1 MAKMTLALALKAQD
15 YASRVIDKMRGNV
28 NKATQEITNQTVQ
41 SGTRQQESVRRT
53 ARVTEQSFRQMQQAA
68 RVVARDRESLG
79 IRSENTIQRE
89 IAQTIA
95 AYQRLRASG
104 MASSRE
110 LARAAEVTRAKIAS
124 LNAEMGKTTWGQ
136 RAAGFMRAGGAI
148 VAGAVGIKNKIA
160 PALNDKKQ
168 WDSNVAE
175 VALTAFSDKSADYI
189 KNEGFAKINQA
200 VLDTVD
206 KYGGTADQ
214 ALQGLDGML
223 KGGMNFDEAV
233 ANLGTSQKM
242 QIAANASGEDVGSL
256 VKTLSD
262 YGFKGNDL
270 NKALEMVLQSGYD
283 GKFEVSDMVSK
294 LPSILSTAK
303 NNAYSGIEDFKF
315 ILSWL
320 QSAANKAG
328 SNDEAATNVSNALNK
343 QTAADTVTRLKK
355 LDHPALKG
363 KGIDVEKS
371 MLDGAK
377 KGMNPMQVLLKIVEE
392 MLKGDKAYQALRKKL
407 ANATKETEKQE
418 IQRQLDLKR
427 GFLISQVMPDVQAK
441 AGVIAATDKEQT
453 AQYSENLEEGK
464 LGKNIDKA
472 VSVKNSTSAAVE
484 AKADSLKFLQSQPL
498 LGKVNDLGKAYDQ
511 WFISQ
516 MKDHPELAGIGQVA
530 SVAGSAAMYGL
541 GGYMMG
547 GLGSLGL
554 GVGTTVTGSGAT
566 TASTLSGAGSSVLA
580 SVARLAG
587 IFGSVLTL
595 SGDTQKD
602 PEKEKQ
608 VTDRN
613 LRTKTL
619 LNKVRDGS
627 ANEAEQ
633 AEFKGMNS
641 VRYVDDELNAAFN
654 DFSRFY
660 SLFTSKQ
667 QKNASLDYLKSR
679 LEKGDVTDADSKAI
693 QAILDDYSA
702 KSAAQ
707 AEENARLA
715 AKYPKQYQ
723 QIMAARTTDYSGLTN
738 SANDTNSALHR
749 TLGELSVFSN
759 YQAEFQHLGQTISDG
774 LRTAIES
781 QNFTIQNQIKVDLD
795 GRIVAEQTS
804 EHQYQEM
811 KRWG

>member
-1 MAKMTLALALKAQD
+1 
-15 YASRVIDKMRGNV
+15 
-28 NKATQEITNQTVQ
+28 
-41 SGTRQQESVRRT
+41 
-53 ARVTEQSFRQMQQAA
+53 
-68 RVVARDRESLG
+68 
-79 IRSENTIQRE
+79 
-89 IAQTIA
+89 
-95 AYQRLRASG
+95 
-104 MASSRE
+104 
-110 LARAAEVTRAKIAS
+110 
-124 LNAEMGKTTWGQ
+124 
-136 RAAGFMRAGGAI
+136 
-148 VAGAVGIKNKIA
+148 
-160 PALNDKKQ
+160 
-168 WDSNVAE
+168 
-175 VALTAFSDKSADYI
+175 
-189 KNEGFAKINQA
+189 
-200 VLDTVD
+200 
-206 KYGGTADQ
+206 
-214 ALQGLDGML
+214 ML
-223 KGGMNFDEAV
+223 KGGMSFDEAV

-392 MLKGDKAYQALRKKL
+392 MLKGDKEYQALRKKL

-441 AGVIAATDKEQT
+441 AGVIAAADKEQT
-453 AQYSENLEEGK
+453 AQYSENLEDGK

-472 VSVKNSTSAAVE
+472 VEVKNSTSAAVE
-484 AKADSLKFLQSQPL
+484 AKADSLKFLQAQPL

-511 WFISQ
+511 WFINQ
-516 MKDHPELAGIGQVA
+516 MKEHPELAGVGQVA
-530 SVAGSAAMYGL
+530 SVASSAAMYGL

-554 GVGTTVTGSGAT
+554 GAGSATSVGAGTTVARFGQLGKLGQGMLSPVGLTVGGLAIAANQRPTQEAIAEEKNEKKTTQEKALENQFYAKAYGSDKKPTFQYNPPTTGYNKNSIWG
-566 TASTLSGAGSSVLA
+566 TAARAGEVAELARKDEIAALRVERGTL
-580 SVARLAG
+580 
-587 IFGSVLTL
+587 T
-595 SGDTQKD
+595 
-602 PEKEKQ
+602 
-608 VTDRN
+608 
-613 LRTKTL
+613 
-619 LNKVRDGS
+619 
-627 ANEAEQ
+627 Q
-633 AEFKGMNS
+633 AE
-641 VRYVDDELNAAFN
+641 
-654 DFSRFY
+654 
-660 SLFTSKQ
+660 
-667 QKNASLDYLKSR
+667 
-679 LEKGDVTDADSKAI
+679 
-693 QAILDDYSA
+693 
-702 KSAAQ
+702 
-707 AEENARLA
+707 
-715 AKYPKQYQ
+715 YQ
-723 QIMAARTTDYSGLTN
+723 ARTRQSATRIADIRSQGQDYSGLAN
-738 SANDTNSALHR
+738 AVNDTDSALNR
-749 TLGELSVFSN
+749 TLGELSVLAN
-759 YQAEFQHLGQTISDG
+759 YQADFQQFGQTISDG
-774 LRTAIES
+774 LKTAIES

-804 EHQYQEM
+804 EHQYQDM
-811 KRWG
+811 KRRG